1 MRIPHIVYL
10 NVQIWLCVLLVFPRT
25 HVVLAWVYMLQC
37 THVCGGCCAGIFV
50 CGICVLISIINRRK
64 LIQFIAFTYWP
75 ESFYREGLWLTG
87 CVRKQEERKGES
99 WKEREKGKKKWKHVC
114 VKIYQGL
121 KMFFPHI
128 ETQSSPRLAAFASKS
143 QEKLNSQRKYLE
155 EVRIYRYECILT
167 T

>member
-1 MRIPHIVYL
+1 MKYIFQTNNLKASLSMRIPHIVYL

-99 WKEREKGKKKWKHVC
+99 WKEREKGKKNGNMSVWKYIRVWKCFFHILKHNQAHGWLHLRQR
-114 VKIYQGL
+114 VK
-121 KMFFPHI
+121 
-128 ETQSSPRLAAFASKS
+128 KS
-143 QEKLNSQRKYLE
+143 
-155 EVRIYRYECILT
+155 
-167 T
+167 